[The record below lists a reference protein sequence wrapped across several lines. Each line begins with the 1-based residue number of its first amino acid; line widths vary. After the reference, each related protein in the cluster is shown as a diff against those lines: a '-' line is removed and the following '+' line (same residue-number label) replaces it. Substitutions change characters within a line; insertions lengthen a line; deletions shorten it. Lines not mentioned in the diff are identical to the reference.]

1 MIFSIA
7 APQEAEQEM
16 LHAIRR
22 ALGNDRHVLWLVS
35 GGSCITTEV
44 AILQALSNDEVRRL
58 TVMLA
63 DERYGTPGH
72 DESNH
77 AKLLAAGFSRSGFDF
92 PNILTAGSIENVLA
106 EYDTLLHRKLDE
118 ADSIVATLGIGA
130 DGHTAGILPDSIA
143 AYAEGRFAVS
153 YQAPDFIRITASFAA
168 LRRIDT
174 AIIFAY
180 GKTKQDALKR
190 LIARRE
196 SPTSLPAAVLYDIPF
211 VTIYNDCIKR
221 EGVS

>member
-1 MIFSIA
+1 MAS
-7 APQEAEQEM
+7 PQEAEQEM
-16 LHAIRR
+16 LHVIRR
-22 ALGNDRHVLWLVS
+22 ALENRKHALWLVS

-44 AILQALSNDEVRRL
+44 AILRTLHDDEIRRL
-58 TVMLA
+58 TIMLA

-77 AKLLAAGFSRSGFDF
+77 AKLRAAGFSRSELDF
-92 PNILTAGSIENVLA
+92 PDILNAGSTENVLA
-106 EYDTLLHRKLDE
+106 EYNTLLRRKLDE

-130 DGHTAGILPDSIA
+130 DGHTAGILPDSPA
-143 AYAEGRFAVS
+143 AYSEDDFVVS
-153 YQAPDFIRITASFAA
+153 YQAPDFIRITSSFTT

-174 AIIFAY
+174 AVVLAY

-196 SPTSLPAAVLYDIPF
+196 SLKSLPAVIFHDIPS
-211 VTIYNDCIKR
+211 VTIYNDYIQRK
-221 EGVS
+221 GVS